1 MVKFICPLCGY
12 SVTRSTSASAALAE
26 RLHVTV
32 SHSGKPVITGI
43 PAE

>member
-1 MVKFICPLCGY
+1 MATYICPLCGY
-12 SVTRSTSASAALAE
+12 SVTRSTPASAALAE

-32 SHSGKPVITGI
+32 SHSGKPVIAGI